1 MKKII
6 MGIQV
11 GFRED
16 DVPEVQKLLTEYGCY
31 IKTRIGVHDAE
42 PDKEV
47 CSEIGIILLEFV
59 TEADDKV
66 AELEGKL
73 AEIESV
79 AVKKMEFEI

>member
-6 MGIQV
+6 MGIRV
-11 GFRED
+11 GFRKGD
-16 DVPEVQKLLTEYGCY
+16 APEIQKLLTEYGCY
-31 IKTRIGVHDAE
+31 IKTRIGVHDAD
-42 PDKEV
+42 PDKKV

-59 TEADDKV
+59 TGVDDKV

-79 AVKKMEFEI
+79 VVKKMEFEL

>member
-59 TEADDKV
+59 TGADDKV

-73 AEIESV
+73 SEIESV
-79 AVKKMEFEI
+79 DVKKMEFEL

>member
-6 MGIQV
+6 MGIRV

-31 IKTRIGVHDAE
+31 IKTRIGVHDAD
-42 PDKEV
+42 PDKKV
-47 CSEIGIILLEFV
+47 CSETGIILLEFV
-59 TEADDKV
+59 TGADDKV

-79 AVKKMEFEI
+79 AVKKMEFEL